1 MNELPTALYRTAQV
15 RELDRMAVED
25 LGIEGYTLMQRA
37 GQAAFEL
44 LRERWPQAR
53 TLLVATGTGN
63 NGGDGYVV
71 ALLARQAGLDV
82 AITQCGDPMR
92 IRGDALAARD
102 AYLAAEGKIEAFNT
116 AQVPSADV
124 IVDALLGTGLQA
136 AVRDPYRSAIGTI
149 NANSVPVLAIDVP
162 SGLHSDTGVPLGTA
176 IRADCTI
183 SFIGLKQ
190 GLFTGEAADY
200 CGEIYFDDLQ
210 VPATVYRQQ
219 PPAAH
224 CIDLTQF
231 GRLLAPRARASHK
244 GHFGHVLIIG
254 GEHGMNGA
262 PRMAGEAAARVG
274 AGLVSVAT
282 RAVNAPSINIARPEL
297 MAHAV
302 EEPADL
308 QPLLERATVTA
319 LGPGLGQTAWSRAML
334 GAVLDLDKP
343 MVIDADGLNLLA
355 AEPAWREDWV
365 LTPHPGEAARLL
377 RQATRAVQ
385 NDRYGA
391 VQALQE
397 RYGGVCVLK
406 GAGTLIRSESRTA
419 VCAAGNPGM
428 ATGGVGDVLTGMI
441 VGLRAQGL
449 SNVQAAEL
457 GVCLHAAAADCA
469 ADLGGER
476 GLLATDLF
484 DYLRR
489 LVNP

>member
-1 MNELPTALYRTAQV
+1 MNKLPTALYRTTQV
-15 RELDRMAVED
+15 RELDRTAIKD
-25 LGIEGYTLMQRA
+25 LGIAGYTLMQRA

-44 LRERWPQAR
+44 LRMRWPQAR

-71 ALLARQAGLDV
+71 ALLAQQAGFDV
-82 AITQCGDPMR
+82 EIAQCGDAMR
-92 IRGDALAARD
+92 IRGDALTARE
-102 AYLAAEGKIEAFNT
+102 AYLATEGKIEAFK
-116 AQVPSADV
+116 AMELPSADV
-124 IVDALLGTGLQA
+124 IVDALLGIGLRA
-136 AVRDPYRSAIGTI
+136 PVLDPYRSAIDAI
-149 NANSVPVLAIDVP
+149 NAHSAPVLAIDVP

-190 GLFTGEAADY
+190 GLFTGKAADY
-200 CGEIYFDDLQ
+200 CGKIYFHDLQ
-210 VPATVYRQQ
+210 VPAAAYRQQ
-219 PPAAH
+219 PPAGYR
-224 CIDLTQF
+224 IDPTQF
-231 GRLLAPRARASHK
+231 GRLLAPRARVSHK
-244 GHFGHVLIIG
+244 GHFGHVLVIG
-254 GEHGMNGA
+254 GEHGMSGA

-274 AGLVSVAT
+274 VGLVSVAT
-282 RAVNAPSINIARPEL
+282 RAVNAPSINNTRPEL
-297 MAHAV
+297 MAHGV
-302 EEPADL
+302 EEPAGL
-308 QPLLERATVTA
+308 RPLLERATVIA

-334 GAVLDLDKP
+334 DAVLELDKP

-355 AEPAWREDWV
+355 AEPVRRENLV

-377 RQATRAVQ
+377 GQATRAVES
-385 NDRYGA
+385 DRYGA
-391 VQALQE
+391 VKALRE

-406 GAGTLIRSESRTA
+406 GAGTLIRSERRTA

-428 ATGGVGDVLTGMI
+428 ASGGMGDVLTGVI
-441 VGLRAQGL
+441 AGLRAQGL

-469 ADLGGER
+469 AELGGER

-484 DYLRR
+484 DHLRR